1 MMKKENIEFFRG
13 IESIIAIKPPKLLW
27 LIPLMIG
34 GLFLFIM
41 LWLSL
46 SQIDVIAP
54 STGKIIPS
62 SKMILIQAKDTSII
76 EKVHVKN
83 GQNVKKGD
91 LLITLRNSEEKF
103 DNVTMKTKYE
113 ILLQKKEFLEKFIE
127 YMNNIQYKDLN
138 LSSSDFINAKF
149 ISYISSFN
157 TEIDSFNSKI
167 EKVSFEHKMIE
178 NEIKK
183 LSQLLP
189 FTKYKLEQMK
199 KLVEKGME
207 PEISLK
213 NLEQE
218 YIEQNSNI
226 VIKKEELKKLNVEYD
241 ISQKELLQFKQNKK
255 KELIEELNKT
265 VEEIETMSTEINK
278 SNYYLESK
286 SIFASEDGF
295 IYNLNNGT
303 SGRVVQTAE
312 VIMEL
317 IPQNSPLEVEAKVLN
332 KDIGF
337 VRIGQEVK
345 VKIDSFKF
353 TKYGYIDG
361 VITNIAKSSILDEKL
376 GEIYSVIVELKSDK
390 MRIDEQDVKL
400 IPGMTCSVDIKIGKR
415 RLIEYIISPMI
426 RYKDE
431 ALREK

>member
-1 MMKKENIEFFRG
+1 MKKENIEFFRG

-127 YMNNIQYKDLN
+127 YMNNIQFKDLN

-167 EKVSFEHKMIE
+167 EF
-178 NEIKK
+178 
-183 LSQLLP
+183 LD
-189 FTKYKLEQMK
+189 YKT
-199 KLVEKGME
+199 G
-207 PEISLK
+207 
-213 NLEQE
+213 
-218 YIEQNSNI
+218 
-226 VIKKEELKKLNVEYD
+226 
-241 ISQKELLQFKQNKK
+241 
-255 KELIEELNKT
+255 
-265 VEEIETMSTEINK
+265 
-278 SNYYLESK
+278 
-286 SIFASEDGF
+286 
-295 IYNLNNGT
+295 
-303 SGRVVQTAE
+303 
-312 VIMEL
+312 
-317 IPQNSPLEVEAKVLN
+317 
-332 KDIGF
+332 
-337 VRIGQEVK
+337 
-345 VKIDSFKF
+345 
-353 TKYGYIDG
+353 
-361 VITNIAKSSILDEKL
+361 
-376 GEIYSVIVELKSDK
+376 
-390 MRIDEQDVKL
+390 
-400 IPGMTCSVDIKIGKR
+400 
-415 RLIEYIISPMI
+415 
-426 RYKDE
+426 
-431 ALREK
+431 

>member
-127 YMNNIQYKDLN
+127 YMNNIQFKDLN

>member
-1 MMKKENIEFFRG
+1 MKKENIEFFKG
-13 IESIIAIKPPKLLW
+13 IESIVMIKPSKLLW
-27 LIPLMIG
+27 LIPSLIG
-34 GLFLFIM
+34 GLFLFIL
-41 LWLSL
+41 LWLTI
-46 SQIDVIAP
+46 SQIDVVASSI
-54 STGKIIPS
+54 GKTIPS

-83 GQNVKKGD
+83 GQNVKKGE
-91 LLITLRNSEEKF
+91 LLVSLKNSEENF

-113 ILLQKKEFLEKFIE
+113 ILLQKKEFLEKFIN
-127 YMNNIQYKDLN
+127 YMDNNFQNKDLN
-138 LSSSDFINAKF
+138 LSPSNFINEKF

-157 TEIDSFNSKI
+157 VEIDSLNSKI
-167 EKVSFEHKMIE
+167 EKVNFEKKMVD
-178 NEIKK
+178 NEMKK
-183 LSQLLP
+183 LLQLIP

-199 KLVEKGME
+199 KLVEKGLE
-207 PEISLK
+207 AEISLK
-213 NLEQE
+213 TLEQE
-218 YIEQNSNI
+218 YIEQTSNI
-226 VIKKEELKKLNVEYD
+226 NIKKDELKKLDVLYE
-241 ISQKELLQFKQNKK
+241 ISKKELLQFKHNMK
-255 KELIEELNKT
+255 KELIEDLNKT
-265 VEEIETMSTEINK
+265 VEEIETMYTEINK

-286 SIFASEDGF
+286 SVFASEDGF

-303 SGRVVQTAE
+303 SGRVVQSAE
-312 VIMEL
+312 IIMEL

-337 VRIGQEVK
+337 IHIGQEVK

-361 VITNIAKSSILDEKL
+361 VVTNIAKSSILDEKL
-376 GEIYSVIVELKSDK
+376 GEIYPVIIELKKDQ
-390 MRIDEQDVKL
+390 MRIDEQDIKL
-400 IPGMTCSVDIKIGKR
+400 IPGMTCTVDIKIAKR

>member
-1 MMKKENIEFFRG
+1 MKKENIEFFRG

-127 YMNNIQYKDLN
+127 YMNNIQFKDLN